1 MTANESD
8 GCGMRV
14 PLVAAGCLGLG
25 AGLAAGLRVADA
37 IAGRTVYS
45 LLAFVAAAALGFAAG
60 GLSGRVAGGRKIP
73 SAVLLAAAFGAVAA
87 WSVFV
92 WATAEEATVSAWQ
105 PFLTGASRSFGAYA
119 ARLAALAGR
128 LFVVPAAA
136 VGWVAAVSCRRP
148 GGPDAPRAAV
158 AGCVALVAGFT
169 FGDWAAAAAGA
180 ERFERLSVLWFGA
193 VAAVSVLAG
202 GARNW
207 RRAAYAAGL
216 FAAVAAALVLF
227 PFPKTS
233 VLCEGVFGRVVYRD
247 SGFAWGKPFFEH
259 HTARHT
265 VAVYKDPDYRFVF
278 ALDGRSLLFGN
289 RFHTARTLTG
299 YVPLLVRPTCKR
311 AAVMGAEAGLYLPF
325 FARAGV
331 SDLHYG
337 AADADVVR
345 LAIAADAYLSGDDTC
360 ERLAPQRDAALSPQG
375 GYDVVFLTGEPVWM
389 RGTRG
394 AYSRA
399 WFARCKKA
407 LSADGIVALHLDA
420 RALSLERFASV
431 SASFAA
437 VFPGVQ
443 LWCTGA
449 NDWVLVGGKAEL
461 KAPVDRLL
469 VLFEKKPVFRDFV
482 RAGGLGLPEALACMV
497 CDGRGLAPWLAK
509 TGRESAW
516 HALWSAPRNVF
527 SAYRL
532 VLRPATMEACRQ
544 RKSQWILPGELDVDV
559 YLGFLDKVGRVIG
572 GRAVAAKALERLDT
586 DPQEVSIGAVREAA
600 QLDVRDALLI
610 PVGESMELEGRRRIK
625 IGDLKGAL
633 KCFENLLSISSD
645 SAFAHY
651 EMGYC
656 LRGSGDNEGAYLH
669 FSRAV
674 ASAPEQTDYR
684 LEMASAALAVGEF
697 SEADRQYREVLKRE
711 PDNPAALFLAAKAL
725 AARER
730 PQKDFDHALKLA
742 ERACALTQ
750 WKNREYAYGLADLY
764 MDAGKVLEGMGL
776 KRRLKENFSSAS
788 KSSDTP

>member
-1 MTANESD
+1 MTANESN
-8 GCGMRV
+8 GCSVGV
-14 PLVAAGCLGLG
+14 PLIAAGCLGLG
-25 AGLAAGLRVADA
+25 AELASGLRVADA
-37 IAGRTVYS
+37 IAGHTVYS
-45 LLAFVAAAALGFAAG
+45 LLAFAAAVVLGFAAG
-60 GLSGRVAGGRKIP
+60 GLSGRLAGGRKVS
-73 SAVLLAAAFGAVAA
+73 SAVLLAAAFAAVAA

-92 WATAEEATVSAWQ
+92 WTTAEVTVSAWQ
-105 PFLTGASRSFGAYA
+105 PFLTGASRSFDAYA
-119 ARLAALAGR
+119 TQLAALAGR
-128 LFVVPAAA
+128 LFVVQAAA
-136 VGWVAAVSCRRP
+136 IGWVAAVSWRRQ
-148 GGPDAPRAAV
+148 GGLDAPRAAV
-158 AGCVALVAGFT
+158 AGCVALAVGFT
-169 FGDWAAAAAGA
+169 FGAWAATGAGA

-193 VAAVSVLAG
+193 LAAVAVLAG

-207 RRAAYAAGL
+207 RRAACAVGL
-216 FAAVAAALVLF
+216 FAAAAAALLLF

-247 SGFAWGKPFFEH
+247 SGFAWGKPLFEH
-259 HTARHT
+259 DTARHT
-265 VAVYKDPDYRFVF
+265 VAVYTDPDYQFVF

-299 YVPLLVRPTCKR
+299 YVPLLARPACKR
-311 AAVMGAEAGLYLPF
+311 AVVVGTEAGLYLPF

-331 SDLHYG
+331 SDLHYV
-337 AADADVVR
+337 AADADVVK
-345 LAIAADAYLSGDDTC
+345 LAVAADAYLTGDDAC
-360 ERLAPQRDAALSPQG
+360 ERAAPQRDATLSSRG
-375 GYDVVFLTGEPVWM
+375 GYEVVFLTGEPVWT
-389 RGTRG
+389 RGMRG

-420 RALSLERFASV
+420 RALSPERFASV
-431 SASFAA
+431 AAAFAS
-437 VFPGVQ
+437 VFSGLQ

-449 NDWVLVGGKAEL
+449 NDWVLVGGNAEI
-461 KAPVDRLL
+461 KTPVDRLL

-516 HALWSAPRNVF
+516 HALWAAPRNVF
-527 SAYRL
+527 SERRS
-532 VLRPATMEACRQ
+532 VLRPATMEVCRQ
-544 RKSQWILPGELDVDV
+544 WKSQWILPGELDVDV

-572 GRAVAAKALERLDT
+572 GRAAVAKAVGRLEA
-586 DPQEVSIGAVREAA
+586 DPQDVSLGAVREAA

-651 EMGYC
+651 GMGYC
-656 LRGSGDNEGAYLH
+656 LRGAGDNEGAYLH
-669 FSRAV
+669 FSRA
-674 ASAPEQTDYR
+674 AANAPEQVDYR

-697 SEADRQYREVLKRE
+697 AEADRQYREVLKRE
-711 PDNPAALFLAAKAL
+711 PDNPAILFLAAKAL

-730 PQKDFDHALKLA
+730 PQRDFDHALKMA

-776 KRRLKENFSSAS
+776 KRRLKENFSSAPKAS
-788 KSSDTP
+788 EAP